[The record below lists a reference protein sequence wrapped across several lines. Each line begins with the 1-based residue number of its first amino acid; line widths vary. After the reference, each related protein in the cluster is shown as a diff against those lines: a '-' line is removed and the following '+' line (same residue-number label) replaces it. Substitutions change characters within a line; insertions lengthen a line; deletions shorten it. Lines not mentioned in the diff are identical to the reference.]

1 MFNMVRPTAFT
12 SGIIPVIVI
21 EPIDLINEIYTSKNT
36 ETETNSSTN
45 YRKDTLILEV
55 SNDK

>member
-1 MFNMVRPTAFT
+1 MINMVRPTVFT
-12 SGIIPVIVI
+12 SGIITVI
-21 EPIDLINEIYTSKNT
+21 EPIDLINEIHTSKNT

-55 SNDK
+55 SNKS